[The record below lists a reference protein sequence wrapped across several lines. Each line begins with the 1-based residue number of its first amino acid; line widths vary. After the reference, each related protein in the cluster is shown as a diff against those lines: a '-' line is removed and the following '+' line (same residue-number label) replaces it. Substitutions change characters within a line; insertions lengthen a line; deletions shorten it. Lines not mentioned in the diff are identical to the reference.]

1 MGTGPRSC
9 TSRRD
14 GCRKRPD
21 SLSALARFTRQ
32 MSHLNCSYRTRG
44 LLGRS
49 TRGAQSTPLPEH
61 GGAKARR
68 RDRMVALSPAICTCV
83 RPCVRPCSRL
93 AGNDC
98 RPVPCMEGQSRPAI
112 DRSATVIAIAHRL
125 PGTYSAH
132 HADMRAS
139 LCKRLLGRPLMHGA
153 MLPESPAQA
162 HSEPCKV
169 TIAAI
174 DARQRP
180 PPRRARR
187 CAGSS
192 MRRKHPPASAAH
204 HAFHAIKQ
212 AAR

>member
-1 MGTGPRSC
+1 MHKSSRRLSE
-9 TSRRD
+9 TSRQLV
-14 GCRKRPD
+14 GSRPIYATD
-21 SLSALARFTRQ
+21 VAFKLQLPDARPVGP
-32 MSHLNCSYRTRG
+32 LNS
-44 LLGRS
+44 
-49 TRGAQSTPLPEH
+49 RGAEH
-61 GGAKARR
+61 APAGTRRREGAKARR

-162 HSEPCKV
+162 HSDPCKV